1 MKKFKAPLL
10 LAALAALLFVFCGHV
25 QAEDVTSVLFEP
37 QGGKSEY
44 YVGDTVA
51 IDVRLSGN
59 PGDMSSFV
67 VSVDYDADVLEYQGI
82 DYSASILRY
91 WPTKIWTQKY
101 KQIYAVTNLKS
112 QYVSGD
118 GLICTLTFKAL
129 AECEATTVAPSRIV
143 VGSVSTDM
151 TNYPYA
157 TTSAQV
163 QIKTP
168 TSVSV
173 PVEKVT
179 LDKSSLMLMEGQTGS
194 ISATVEPANA
204 TNKTVRWSCNNR
216 TVASVDASGTV
227 TALREGRATITAKA
241 GNYSAS
247 CEVIVQREGATI
259 TTGYT
264 VDIRTP
270 VQEIASGENASAT
283 VSIGVGTQDAGKV
296 QQYNAFDIRLIYDP
310 AMLRFDGASQKVS
323 DCEVTHDAV
332 RGVIRLQRF
341 GSQLALGDAFT
352 LNFTALDDVSGDAKV
367 LFENVYVDND
377 THALLSDAPPAG
389 MLHSS
394 VTFHVNTGANKYRV
408 KVPDEYSYN
417 PDTAD
422 PEEDYT
428 FVIRSKGYYD
438 YRVTASVGG
447 KTLTLT
453 DSTESGADGTYI
465 LKKEFITG
473 NITIGVVKTAKTFLV
488 VKEGTG
494 AADVTLTNGG
504 KASYG
509 KDYEFT
515 LTKATGYSYT
525 LTIQRGSETLSGIT
539 PTRKDNVFTYTIPGA
554 QITDKITVSVA
565 KTKQGGTTGG
575 GGTGGGGTS
584 GGGATTPANTI
595 DVRFTGSGAGC
606 IDGASSVTSGSD
618 YRFTLRRRDNC
629 DYTLTA
635 TMGSQNA
642 EIIDNGDGT
651 YTVQNVT
658 DTLTINAEETQRPKL
673 ETAIYEYVKLDGK
686 SMYLI
691 TAKGEPGEGKIYTYG
706 GKTMYWSD
714 RYKAYCYLII
724 SGKDESDALAE
735 AREAIAAETGARVSV
750 VYDGDINGSRRVDI
764 NDAQMVYSMYN
775 ARYDSFSL
783 SASIMKFLK
792 ADMASDGSSAM
803 RLDVADAAA
812 LMNMI
817 R

>member
-10 LAALAALLFVFCGHV
+10 LAALAALLFVFCGHAR
-25 QAEDVTSVLFEP
+25 AEDVTSVLFEP

-44 YVGDTVA
+44 YVGDTIA

-59 PGDMSSFV
+59 PGDISSFV

-91 WPTKIWTQKY
+91 WPTKIWTRKY

-143 VGSVSTDM
+143 VGSVSADM
-151 TNYPYA
+151 TNYQYA

-163 QIKTP
+163 LIKTP
-168 TSVSV
+168 TSTSV

-179 LDKSSLMLMEGQTGS
+179 LDKASLMLMEGQTGS
-194 ISATVEPANA
+194 ISATVTPENA
-204 TNKTVRWSCNNR
+204 TNKTVRWSSDNR
-216 TVASVDASGTV
+216 TVAGVDANGTV
-227 TALREGRATITAKA
+227 TALREGKATITAKA
-241 GNYSAS
+241 GNYSAD
-247 CEVIVQREGATI
+247 CEVIVQREGAAI
-259 TTGYT
+259 ATGYT

-270 VQEIASGENASAT
+270 VQEIASGENAGVT
-283 VSIGVGTQDAGKV
+283 VSIGVGTQDAGKI
-296 QQYNAFDIRLIYDP
+296 QQYNAFDVRLIYDP

-323 DCEVTHDAV
+323 DCEITHDKV
-332 RGVIRLQRF
+332 RGAICLQRF
-341 GSQLALGDAFT
+341 GSQLALGDAFM
-352 LNFTALDDVSGDAKV
+352 LSFTALDNVSGDAKV

-377 THALLSDAPPAG
+377 AHALLSDAPPAG

-408 KVPDEYSYN
+408 KLPDEYSYN
-417 PDTAD
+417 PDVAD
-422 PEEDYT
+422 PEENYT

-447 KTLTLT
+447 KTITLT

-494 AADVTLTNGG
+494 AADVALTNSG

-515 LTKATGYSYT
+515 LTKLTGYSYT
-525 LTIQRGSETLSGIT
+525 LTIKRGSETLSGIT
-539 PTRKDNVFTYTIPGA
+539 PTRKDNVFTYKIPGA
-554 QITDKITVSVA
+554 QITDKLTVSVQ
-565 KTKQGGTTGG
+565 KTKQSTTG
-575 GGTGGGGTS
+575 GGTGGGGTT

-606 IDGASSVTSGSD
+606 VDGASSVTLGSD
-618 YRFTLRRRDNC
+618 YRFTLQRRDNC

-635 TMGSQNA
+635 TMGGQNA
-642 EIIDNGDGT
+642 EIIDNGDGS

-658 DTLTINAEETQRPKL
+658 DALTIQIEETQRPRV
-673 ETAIYEYVKLDGK
+673 ETAVYEYVKLDGRN
-686 SMYLI
+686 MYLV
-691 TAKGEPGEGKIYTYG
+691 TAKGEPGDGKIYTYG
-706 GKTMYWSD
+706 GKAMYWSD

-724 SGKDESDALAE
+724 SGKDEDTVLLE
-735 AREAIAAETGARVSV
+735 ARDAITAESGARVSV

-764 NDAQMVYSMYN
+764 NDAQMIYSMYN
-775 ARYDSFSL
+775 ARYDQFSL
-783 SASIMKFLK
+783 DASIMKFLK